1 MSPQEEALRQISQIK
16 DHLIDKQHFY
26 PYNYNAM
33 FVWSVIAVLLTIFM
47 GPLYETQGVFA
58 GTAVTFVLM
67 SIGFIAEGVMT
78 KQVNKSYDI
87 EECTKRQRFVMK
99 NFIMIT
105 LFLIVL
111 SMTLASYKLY
121 IPIYLSWLF
130 LISLGYFAVGYAL
143 NIDRFTKI
151 GQFNIYLSVILL
163 VVGWYREHLVGMDS
177 VCFRIVQALVIFGLA
192 ILPSYIA
199 WYQKRELKR
208 V

>member
-47 GPLYETQGVFA
+47 APLYESQGIMV
-58 GTAVTFVLM
+58 GTVVTFVLM
-67 SIGFIAEGVMT
+67 AIGFIAEGVMT
-78 KQVNKSYDI
+78 KQVNKNYDI

-177 VCFRIVQALVIFGLA
+177 ICFRIVQVLVIFGLA
-192 ILPSYIA
+192 ILPSYVA

>member
-1 MSPQEEALRQISQIK
+1 MSPHEEALRQISQIK

-26 PYNYNAM
+26 PYNYNAIL
-33 FVWSVIAVLLTIFM
+33 VWSVIAVLLTILM
-47 GPLYETQGVFA
+47 APLYESQGIFV
-58 GTAVTFVLM
+58 GTVVTFVLM

-87 EECTKRQRFVMK
+87 EDCTKRQRFVTK
-99 NFIMIT
+99 SFIMIS

-111 SMTLASYKLY
+111 SMTLANYRLY

-130 LISLGYFAVGYAL
+130 LISLGYFLVGYAL
-143 NIDRFTKI
+143 NIERFSKI
-151 GQFNIYLSVILL
+151 GQFNIYFSIILL
-163 VVGWYREHLVGMDS
+163 VVGWYREHLVGTDS
-177 VCFRIVQALVIFGLA
+177 ICFRIVQGIVIFGLA

-199 WYQKRELKR
+199 WYQKREMKR